1 MLHRLRVQRL
11 KSLRDVTVELGQLNI
26 VFGPN
31 AAGKSNL
38 LESLVLLSRLVQ
50 ERTLADAFG
59 SGIRGYPVEAFSF
72 GEDGIEGL
80 MAQQEASLRLEA
92 QLSGARKGSMEY
104 HVEVGMRPQTGDLFL
119 LDERLRR
126 LNKDGSAKGNA
137 AIEQVDRGEGGPR
150 LAIRRKGG
158 PNHPYEERLGIHHTL
173 VSNLQSS
180 GEERYPDFDNLREE
194 VGAWRVV
201 YLDPREV
208 MRRAQP
214 PREVNDIGERG
225 EHLVP
230 FLHRLGAGEEHKKVL
245 AAIIR
250 GVRAVIPSIESLETA
265 LVRVRGEID
274 LRVRQDGIWMSS
286 RVISEGTLRVI
297 ALCAM
302 AANPFTSGLIAFE
315 EPENGVHPRRIESI
329 TKILASAAQRRQVVV
344 TTHSPLVVGEV
355 IRMLR
360 SKELDE
366 ASVRLLHCSGGPDGT
381 IVETF
386 VPHGPLFDD
395 RAIAQSLLST
405 DDDSLK
411 IQAAL
416 TRGWLDG

>member
-1 MLHRLRVQRL
+1 MLERLKVERF
-11 KSLRDVTVELGQLNI
+11 KSLRDVTVELGRLNV

-50 ERTLADAFG
+50 ERTLADAFN

-72 GEDGIEGL
+72 GEDGVEGF
-80 MAQQEASLRLEA
+80 MARPQASLRLEA
-92 QLSGARKGSMEY
+92 RLSGARRGALDY
-104 HVEVGMRPQTGDLFL
+104 HVEVGVRPQTGELLL
-119 LDERLRR
+119 LDERLQR
-126 LNKDGSAKGNA
+126 LNKDGSSKGNA
-137 AIEQVDRGEGGPR
+137 AIERVDRGEEPR

-173 VSNLQSS
+173 ASNLQYS
-180 GEERYPDFDNLREE
+180 GEERYPDFDDLREE
-194 VGAWRVV
+194 VGTWRVV

-214 PREVNDIGERG
+214 PREVSDIGERG

-230 FLHRLGAGEEHKKVL
+230 FLHRLGAHDDHRQVL
-245 AAIIR
+245 AAIVR
-250 GVRAVIPSIESLETA
+250 GVRAVIPSIESLETR
-265 LVRVRGEID
+265 LVSTRGEID
-274 LRVRQDGIWMSS
+274 LRVRQDGVWMSS

-302 AANPFTSGLIAFE
+302 AANPLTTGLVAFE

-329 TKILASAAQRRQVVV
+329 TKILATAARHRQVVV
-344 TTHSPLVVGEV
+344 TTHSPLVVGEI

-360 SKELDE
+360 SRELDE
-366 ASVRLLHCSGGPDGT
+366 GQIRLLHCSGSPDGT
-381 IVETF
+381 RVANF
-386 VPHGPLFDD
+386 SPYGPLFDD
-395 RAIAQSLLST
+395 AEIAKSLLST

-411 IQAAL
+411 VQAAL

>member
-1 MLHRLRVQRL
+1 MLQRLRVQRF
-11 KSLRDVTVELGQLNI
+11 KSLRDVAVELGQLNI
-26 VFGPN
+26 IFGPN

-59 SGIRGYPVEAFSF
+59 GGIRGYPVEAFSF
-72 GEDGIEGL
+72 GEDGIEGF
-80 MAQQEASLRLEA
+80 MARPEASLRLEA
-92 QLSGARKGSMEY
+92 LLSGAQKGGLEY
-104 HVEVGMRPQTGDLFL
+104 QVEVGVRPQTGDLFL

-126 LNKDGSAKGNA
+126 LNKDGSPKGNA
-137 AIEQVDRGEGGPR
+137 AIEQVDRGEGPR

-173 VSNLQSS
+173 VSNLQYS
-180 GEERYPDFDNLREE
+180 GDERYPDFDDLRDE
-194 VGAWRVV
+194 VGTWRMV

-225 EHLVP
+225 EYLVP
-230 FLHRLGAGEEHKKVL
+230 FLHRLGTSDEHKQVL

-250 GVRAVIPSIESLETA
+250 GVRAVIPNIEALETV
-265 LVRVRGEID
+265 LVRARGEID
-274 LRVRQDGIWMSS
+274 LRVRQDGLWMSS

-302 AANPFTSGLIAFE
+302 AANPFTTRLVAFE

-329 TKILASAAQRRQVVV
+329 TKILASAARRRQVVV
-344 TTHSPLVVGEV
+344 TTHSPLVVGE
-355 IRMLR
+355 IIHMLR

-366 ASVRLLHCSGGPDGT
+366 AQVRLLHCTGGPDGT
-381 IVETF
+381 RVAPF
-386 VPHGPLFDD
+386 APHGPLFTDA
-395 RAIAQSLLST
+395 AIASSLLST

-416 TRGWLDG
+416 IRGWLDG